1 MNIINIHLKHK
12 ITGYLLLAGL
22 SLLTS
27 NTVLAI
33 TPEQKGLQIA
43 HEMDKRDSGW
53 RNYSA
58 DLKMVLMNKNKDKSI
73 RKIKTKMLEVKN
85 DGDKSLMLFQAPAD
99 VRNTVFL
106 SVSHKSGPDDQW
118 LYLPAL
124 KRVKRISSSSKG
136 GAFMGSEFSYED
148 MSSQEPEKYNFRYLR
163 DDKYKGRDVYVV
175 ERTPKDKHSIYSKNI
190 LWVDK
195 KYFINW
201 KIEYFNRR
209 GTHLKTL
216 SFLKYKRFL
225 KKYWR
230 SRKMYMVNH
239 RSKKST
245 ILGWS
250 SFKFRSKI
258 TNRDFNPR
266 NLSHF

>member
-1 MNIINIHLKHK
+1 MSTTKTEHLTTSCILFTSFLLA
-12 ITGYLLLAGL
+12 ITGSAF
-22 SLLTS
+22 
-27 NTVLAI
+27 AI
-33 TPEQKGLQIA
+33 TPEQKGLEIA
-43 HEMDKRDSGW
+43 QEIDKRDSGW
-53 RNYSA
+53 QNYSSN
-58 DLKMVLMNKNKDKSI
+58 LTMVLMNKNKDKSI
-73 RKIKTKMLEVKN
+73 RKIRTKMLEVKN
-85 DGDKSLMLFQAPAD
+85 DGDKSLMLFESPRD
-99 VRNTVFL
+99 VKNTVFL

-175 ERTPKDKHSIYSKNI
+175 ERTPRDKHSIYSKNI

-195 KYFINW
+195 KQFINW
-201 KIEYFNRR
+201 KIQYFNRR
-209 GTHLKTL
+209 GIHLKTL
-216 SFLKYKRFL
+216 VFQKYKRFL

-230 SRKMYMVNH
+230 SRQMYMINH

-245 ILGWS
+245 ILVWS
-250 SFKFRSKI
+250 GFKFRSNI
-258 TNRDFNPR
+258 TDRNFNPR
-266 NLSHF
+266 NLSRF